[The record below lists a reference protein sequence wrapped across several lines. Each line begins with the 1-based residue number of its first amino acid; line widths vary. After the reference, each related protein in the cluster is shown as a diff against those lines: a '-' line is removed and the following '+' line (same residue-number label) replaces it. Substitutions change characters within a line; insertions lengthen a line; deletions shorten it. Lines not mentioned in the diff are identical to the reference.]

1 MNNIVTKPLAAVVSS
16 ISTGNQ
22 TSQRAVTKVVKERMF
37 QNATMETVKPE
48 SGFGSKI
55 IKFLK
60 KLFAGPSPEELIKKL
75 KNKVEIA
82 KHKLELEKIRKEQ
95 ERIRAEHFNFFFKW
109 FFG

>member
-1 MNNIVTKPLAAVVSS
+1 MNNIVTKPLTAIASS

-22 TSQRAVTKVVKERMF
+22 TSQRAVTKVLKQSMSP
-37 QNATMETVKPE
+37 NAIIETANPK
-48 SGFGSKI
+48 SSFSSKI

-60 KLFAGPSPEELIKKL
+60 RLIVGPSPEELVKKL

-95 ERIRAEHFNFFFKW
+95 ERIRAEHFNFIFKW
-109 FFG
+109 LFS